1 MKHKI
6 GKGNIEN
13 QGVTM
18 RLSNFIILGLAV
30 VLFTACQSA
39 IQRERTLAEVYPDY
53 LVYHPSQLSKG
64 EIAIEDDN
72 GRFGES
78 VEIDRLQYSEEALIL
93 LGKVNGPTGFTIKD
107 LSEQIGDNNVLPAPK
122 CSTTWIYNNETYLVD
137 NCFFS
142 FDPVMFASYQKQ
154 TKVSLPEKPFLKAK
168 LAPNLAE
175 YIIYRCRYTVRGITE
190 CKNSCS
196 CGGCISC
203 TFYGIN
209 EALIVP
215 DLPQPSRDADST
227 KFFPCNSMNQ
237 CN

>member
-1 MKHKI
+1 
-6 GKGNIEN
+6 
-13 QGVTM
+13 M
-18 RLSNFIILGLAV
+18 RLSNFILFGLV
-30 VLFTACQSA
+30 VLLFTGCQSA
-39 IQRERTLAEVYPDY
+39 IQREKTLADVYPDY

-64 EIAIEDDN
+64 EIAIEDN
-72 GRFGES
+72 SGKFGES
-78 VEIDRLQYSEEALIL
+78 VAVDKLRYSEKALIL
-93 LGKVNGPTGFTIKD
+93 LGKVNGPTGFSIKD
-107 LSEQIGDNNVLPAPK
+107 LSEQIGTNDVLPAPK
-122 CSTTWIYNNETYLVD
+122 CSTAWVYNNETYLVD

-142 FDPVMFASYQKQ
+142 FDPVMFASYQEQ
-154 TKVSLPEKPFLKAK
+154 TKVSLPAQPFLKAK

-175 YIIYRCRYTVRGITE
+175 NIIYRCRYTVRGITE
-190 CKNSCS
+190 CKNFCS

-203 TFYGIN
+203 TFYGID